1 MLSDHELDALRDIER
16 RLRWDSPELAR
27 LFSTVEPPP
36 PRSRRKRAR
45 AKLLV
50 AAAVFTGMALR
61 GPRMLNEAVE
71 VAAEKNSTLVLPFP
85 VELLRF
91 LERATPQAFDRR
103 DTIAASAS
111 DPGAPNGDTT
121 PCFASPQIPDDA
133 RGLELNTRIEDQPF
147 QLNQ

>member
-61 GPRMLNEAVE
+61 GPRMLNEAE
-71 VAAEKNSTLVLPFP
+71 VKTQKSPPLPRTSPPVTTVARRKGALRAPRSHPGLPSICSLVPPTTVATSPSQGRPEGHVDSRLLIKVTRTST
-85 VELLRF
+85 
-91 LERATPQAFDRR
+91 Q
-103 DTIAASAS
+103 
-111 DPGAPNGDTT
+111 
-121 PCFASPQIPDDA
+121 
-133 RGLELNTRIEDQPF
+133 
-147 QLNQ
+147 

>member
-61 GPRMLNEAVE
+61 GPRMLNEAAVCS
-71 VAAEKNSTLVLPFP
+71 AEDRPRGGRTTHRPNPCG
-85 VELLRF
+85 RDHHDINC
-91 LERATPQAFDRR
+91 QAV
-103 DTIAASAS
+103 T
-111 DPGAPNGDTT
+111 
-121 PCFASPQIPDDA
+121 
-133 RGLELNTRIEDQPF
+133 
-147 QLNQ
+147 

>member
-61 GPRMLNEAVE
+61 GPRMLTEAE
-71 VAAEKNSTLVLPFP
+71 VKTQKSPPLPRTSP
-85 VELLRF
+85 PITTVARRKGALRAHPAVTSWVAVDLF
-91 LERATPQAFDRR
+91 LSPPNNCRHVAKPRAT
-103 DTIAASAS
+103 
-111 DPGAPNGDTT
+111 
-121 PCFASPQIPDDA
+121 
-133 RGLELNTRIEDQPF
+133 
-147 QLNQ
+147 